1 MKTGKVFLGILAGI
15 AAGATLGILLAPD
28 KGSSTRKK
36 IYQKGDSYVG
46 GLEGRWNDFVDD
58 MSQRF
63 EKVRTEANGLVENV
77 KTEAEDMHKDV
88 TDAAKAKM
96 AKYNS

>member
-28 KGSSTRKK
+28 KGSETRKK

-46 GLEGRWNDFVDD
+46 GLEDKWSEFVED
-58 MSQRF
+58 MTKKF
-63 EKVRTEANGLVENV
+63 DKVRKEANGMVASV
-77 KTEAEDMHKDV
+77 KTEAAEMEKELA
-88 TDAAKAKM
+88 DAAKARMSKNTM
-96 AKYNS
+96 